1 MARFALL
8 LLLALAA
15 CQDAEIATAPEPG
28 SGTARRAGKP
38 TSGITVTDLELSSG
52 QADNVAEDI
61 DDQGRITGWRGPW
74 SGPNRAFLWTPTTP
88 RGSVGTVLD
97 LGDLGGGAAEA
108 RGMNQSGQIVGSSTT
123 AGGAMR
129 AFLWEGGSM
138 HQLPASGT
146 AAGDVAFGVND
157 AATRLVVGGEQTIGL
172 ALLWTVSGSGSSFQA
187 SGPVILPGLSGP
199 GGFAFAVNDA
209 GVVVGY
215 GYGAGTN
222 QPAKWTATGAGWT
235 ITALPLPPTAIGGVG
250 RDVNAAGTIVGEVVK
265 SGTGCGQAVVWT
277 AAVSLLPGL
286 AAGSCTAANA
296 VNDAGQI
303 AGVSSVRGGYHAVLW
318 QPLPAGGYAV
328 TDLGTLSGTSP
339 EVRAMNEPGAGAQS
353 GVEVVGFSRDRR
365 SAFHA
370 TLWTVK

>member
-15 CQDAEIATAPEPG
+15 CQDAEIATAPEAG

-38 TSGITVTDLELSSG
+38 TSAVTITDLGLASG

-61 DDQGRITGWRGPW
+61 DDQGRIAGWRGPW
-74 SGPNRAFLWTPTTP
+74 SGPNRAFLWTPTTA
-88 RGSVGTVLD
+88 RGTVGTVLD

-123 AGGAMR
+123 ASGAVH
-129 AFLWEGGSM
+129 AFLWEGGSI
-138 HQLPASGT
+138 HELPSSGT
-146 AAGDVAFGVND
+146 AVRDVANGVND
-157 AATRLVVGGEQTIGL
+157 AATRLVVGGEETVGL
-172 ALLWTVSGSGSSFQA
+172 ALLWSVAGSGSSFQA
-187 SGPVILPGLSGP
+187 SGPVALPGLSGP
-199 GGFAFAVNDA
+199 GGFAFAVNNA

-235 ITALPLPPTAIGGVG
+235 ITALPLPPAAIGGVA
-250 RDVNAAGTIVGEVVK
+250 RDVNTAGTIVGETSE
-265 SGTGCGQAVVWT
+265 SGINCSRAVAWT
-277 AAVSLLPGL
+277 PAVSLLPGL
-286 AAGSCTAANA
+286 AAGSCSAAKA

-339 EVRAMNEPGAGAQS
+339 EVRAMNEPGAGGQG
-353 GVEVVGFSRDRR
+353 GVEVVGFSQDRKG
-365 SAFHA
+365 AFHA
-370 TLWTVK
+370 TLWTLK